1 MTTFSDMCHSLF
13 YVRYKQKWC
22 MWISGVKETWHGS
35 LEVCESKNGSLV
47 AARTAEDNAA
57 IRGED
62 KYYYTL

>member
-1 MTTFSDMCHSLF
+1 
-13 YVRYKQKWC
+13 

-35 LEVCESKNGSLV
+35 LEVCESKNGTLV

-62 KYYYTL
+62 KYCYTL